1 MRDFTTDRRTL
12 LAGAAATA
20 ASAIL
25 APARALAADGLDPV
39 RKALAANHDAAVK
52 RLQDWIRFPSIAA
65 ENRSMPEGAAYMA
78 KLATDAGFQ
87 QAEIVPTRGHPGVFA
102 TLDAGAKRTM
112 GIYFMYDVKQFDPF
126 EWSSPPLDAALVDK
140 PGFGQVVVG
149 RGAVNQKGPQ
159 ATFLA
164 ALHAMKAAGRKLPV
178 NLVLVAEGE
187 EEIGSP
193 NFSDVVTKPNV
204 LAALRKCVGVII
216 PTGWQSPATGGVEI
230 NLGAK
235 GVVEFELV
243 ASGEKWG
250 RGPKEDLHSSQ
261 KARVDSPAWRLVA
274 ALSTLVTPD
283 GNTPLVEGFMDKVRP
298 LTARER
304 ELILLASKNL
314 SEAEAKRAAGVTH
327 WIDDLSWEKA
337 LERLAAQPTINIEGL
352 VSGYTGPG
360 GKTVL
365 PGRAVAKIDMRLV
378 PNMTKADSIAKIRAH
393 LDKRGFQDV
402 EVNVSGGYDPTET
415 PEDSDL
421 VRAMQATYKRFG
433 VPTTL
438 YPRLAGSWPGVT
450 FTGAPVNLPAGQFG
464 LGHGSGAHAPNE
476 YFVIKSSNPKV
487 MGMDDAALGFVAFL
501 EEIARS

>member
-20 ASAIL
+20 ATLL

-52 RLQDWIRFPSIAA
+52 RLQDWIRLPSIAA
-65 ENRSMPEGAAYMA
+65 ENRAMPEGAAHMA

-87 QAEIVPTRGHPGVFA
+87 HAEIVPTRGHPGVFA
-102 TLDAGAKRTM
+102 TLDAGAPRTM
-112 GIYFMYDVKQFDPF
+112 GIYFMYDVKQYDPA
-126 EWSSPPLDAALVDK
+126 EWSSPPTEARLLDK
-140 PGFGQVVVG
+140 EGFGQVVMG

-164 ALHAMKAAGRKLPV
+164 ALHAMKAAGKKLPV

-193 NFSDVVTKPNV
+193 HFADIVTKPNV

-243 ASGEKWG
+243 ASGAKWG
-250 RGPKEDLHSSQ
+250 RGPREDLHSSQ

-283 GNTPLVEGFMDKVRP
+283 GNTPLVDGFMDKVRP

-304 ELILLASKNL
+304 ELIALAAKSM
-314 SEAEAKRAAGVTH
+314 SEEDAKRSMGVTH
-327 WIDDLSWEKA
+327 WIDDLSWEKS

-360 GKTVL
+360 GKTIL
-365 PGRAVAKIDMRLV
+365 PSRAVAKIDMRLV
-378 PNMTKADSIAKIRAH
+378 PDMTRDDSVKKIRAH

-415 PEDSDL
+415 PENSDL
-421 VRAMQATYKRFG
+421 VRAMQAAYRRFD
-433 VPTTL
+433 VPVTL

-501 EEIARS
+501 EEIGRG